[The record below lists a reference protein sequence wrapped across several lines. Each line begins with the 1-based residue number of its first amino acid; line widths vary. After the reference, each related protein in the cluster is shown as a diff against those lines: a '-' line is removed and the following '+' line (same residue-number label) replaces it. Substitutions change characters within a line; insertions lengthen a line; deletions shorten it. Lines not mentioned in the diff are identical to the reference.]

1 MADINFYS
9 GIDITGDLNLSG
21 AFYDTSGSAG
31 SNGQVLS
38 STGTGTDWI
47 DDVGTN
53 IGNSNLTITDT
64 TRTLKLASAGSFQI
78 LDNSGI
84 DLVLFTSSALSFVK
98 PLVVMGST
106 TVPGQISLRQAPDN
120 GFNSISL
127 KAPAS
132 LAASNTYTLPD
143 AFPASDKVL
152 QSTSSGV
159 MSWVS
164 GGGGT
169 NIGTDN
175 LTIDDTSRTLTL
187 ESTGGNASNF
197 TIKRTNTTETII
209 QFSNLATLIN
219 DALILTSTN
228 INIPGAITLREASL
242 NGTNHISLNAPAF
255 LAANNSYTLPD
266 AFPASDKVL
275 QSTSSGVMSWVSG
288 GGGTNIGNT
297 NLTTNDVS
305 RSLTLISNGVFSII
319 DSNAATVAAFS
330 ESTILFNKT
339 VQIISDTATAR
350 SLEFRGNVTSGATY
364 VIGLKAPD
372 SVTADAEYTLPQLPT
387 FSKILQSDSSGTM
400 SWISQQN
407 LGNADQPL
415 AADRQI
421 QLSGYDLYIRS
432 GVTGAF
438 NVKFSEGGDI
448 DIYPATAVY
457 SNILYFRGSVTTSGR
472 TGIRS
477 QSSSSDIVFTL
488 PNSLPATAGKYLTA
502 STTGEMSWATFDKPL
517 SIIWSGGGVMDFV
530 AATDNNA
537 NAIVCGGGQ
546 GFNDQ
551 RWNVVASNSSPGTVE
566 GTPGTTVLTNA
577 LPNNLMGGIFSAKK
591 SGNPSVNGFMK
602 FGPNVGTSVD
612 IFIRLY
618 KVPTAFNTDMSN
630 GDDPGTTIG
639 DCVLVASTTLTTPSS
654 DPDLRPMRYN
664 TGSNFV
670 SVSFSDNLFLTVT
683 YSGIVGR
690 NGAAIMNNF
699 QVNMG

>member
-1 MADINFYS
+1 MAIEFLDDVSTGNIATTGTFVCTTTNPKFTNAVIGPNLIVELTAGPSYSLSRMQFLKTTTNSVQEHNIGQFEFVCTNIAGTDKTYAKYFSQTLNRTAGTESTQTYIEMLCNGTSQTALDIIGNTTINFLIGS
-9 GIDITGDLNLSG
+9 SIASTAPGI
-21 AFYDTSGSAG
+21 
-31 SNGQVLS
+31 
-38 STGTGTDWI
+38 
-47 DDVGTN
+47 
-53 IGNSNLTITDT
+53 
-64 TRTLKLASAGSFQI
+64 LKIS
-78 LDNSGI
+78 D
-84 DLVLFTSSALSFVK
+84 
-98 PLVVMGST
+98 GST
-106 TVPGQISLRQAPDN
+106 NNV
-120 GFNSISL
+120 GFQT
-127 KAPAS
+127 AAS
-132 LAASNTYTLPD
+132 LGSDTL
-143 AFPASDKVL
+143 
-152 QSTSSGV
+152 
-159 MSWVS
+159 
-164 GGGGT
+164 
-169 NIGTDN
+169 
-175 LTIDDTSRTLTL
+175 
-187 ESTGGNASNF
+187 
-197 TIKRTNTTETII
+197 
-209 QFSNLATLIN
+209 
-219 DALILTSTN
+219 
-228 INIPGAITLREASL
+228 
-242 NGTNHISLNAPAF
+242 
-255 LAANNSYTLPD
+255 YTLPD